1 MRQDVLYA
9 RTGDGLNVPIVDV
22 TNPAFRIDP
31 SEQELAALTGQ
42 FLSESTARQDL
53 PPPLVAALQR
63 SVLGRG
69 LMAARG
75 TFLSGMHTYL
85 MKLGPDSL
93 WDGAEEIDRRIAA
106 SFPAFTNRLR
116 VQDMARLLADGI
128 LAAAPTAGRALCF
141 VNIAGGPAADSWNA
155 LLLLRA
161 QRPDLLATRRIVIAV
176 LDPDRE
182 GPAFGAVAF
191 DRLREPAGPLA
202 GLDLT
207 FEHRPLA
214 WSETAG
220 LRSELEAIGGRRAFC
235 AASSE
240 GGLFEYGSDE
250 EILEALTTLAAGTA
264 ADAVVAGSVTRDGEA
279 TRASHRGAE
288 VAVRPRTL
296 DAFGALVKKAGWM
309 VERTIERPLSYHVLL
324 VKLRSL

>member
-42 FLSESTARQDL
+42 FVSETTARQDV
-53 PPPLVAALQR
+53 PPQLLAALQR

-128 LAAAPTAGRALCF
+128 AAAAPAAGRALTF

-161 QRPDLLATRRIVIAV
+161 ERPDLVAGHPIIIAV
-176 LDPDRE
+176 LDPDND
-182 GPAFGAVAF
+182 GPAFGASALA
-191 DRLREPAGPLA
+191 RLRDEGGPLV

-207 FEHRPLA
+207 FRHLPLP
-214 WSETAG
+214 WSDATA
-220 LRSELEAIGGRRAFC
+220 LRRELETLGARNAFC

-250 EILEALTTLAAGTA
+250 EIVAALTTLNAGTA
-264 ADAVVAGSVTRDGEA
+264 ADAVVVGSVTREGEA

-296 DAFGALVKKAGWM
+296 DAFGALVKDAGW
-309 VERTIERPLSYHVLL
+309 VIERTLERPLSYHTLM
-324 VKLRSL
+324 VKR

>member
-1 MRQDVLYA
+1 MRQDVLSA
-9 RTGDGLNVPIVDV
+9 RTGDGLNVPIVDI

-31 SEQELAALTGQ
+31 SEQELAALTDQ
-42 FLSESTARQDL
+42 FLNEATARQDV
-53 PPPLVAALQR
+53 PPPLLAALQR

-128 LAAAPTAGRALCF
+128 VAAAPAAGRALSF

-161 QRPDLLATRRIVIAV
+161 ERPDLVGGHAITIAV
-176 LDPDRE
+176 LDPDSD
-182 GPAFGAVAF
+182 GPAFGASAVA
-191 DRLREPAGPLA
+191 RLRDEGGPLV

-207 FEHRPLA
+207 FRHAALP
-214 WSETAG
+214 WSDAAA
-220 LRSELEAIGGRRAFC
+220 LRRQLDALGASDAFC

-250 EILEALTTLAAGTA
+250 EIVAALTTLDSGTA
-264 ADAVVAGSVTRDGEA
+264 TDAIVAGSVTREGEA

-296 DAFGALVKKAGWM
+296 NAFGALVQAAGWAI
-309 VERTIERPLSYHVLL
+309 ERTIERPLSYHVRM
-324 VKLRSL
+324 VKAHSV

>member
-1 MRQDVLYA
+1 MRQEVLYA

-42 FLSESTARQDL
+42 FVSETTARQDV
-53 PPPLVAALQR
+53 PPQLLAALQR

-93 WDGAEEIDRRIAA
+93 WDGAEQIDRRIAA

-116 VQDMARLLADGI
+116 VQDMARLLANGI
-128 LAAAPTAGRALCF
+128 AAAAPAAGRALTF

-161 QRPDLLATRRIVIAV
+161 ERPDLVAGHPIIIAV
-176 LDPDRE
+176 LDPDND
-182 GPAFGAVAF
+182 GPAFGASALA
-191 DRLREPAGPLA
+191 RLRDEGGPLV

-207 FEHRPLA
+207 FSHLPLP
-214 WSETAG
+214 WSDATA
-220 LRSELEAIGGRRAFC
+220 LRRELETLGARSTFC

-250 EILEALTTLAAGTA
+250 EIAAALTTLNAGTA
-264 ADAVVAGSVTRDGEA
+264 ADAVVVGSVTREGEA

-296 DAFGALVKKAGWM
+296 GAFGALVKDAGW
-309 VERTIERPLSYHVLL
+309 VIERTLERPLSYHVLM
-324 VKLRSL
+324 VKR

>member
-9 RTGDGLNVPIVDV
+9 PTGGGLNVPIVDV

-31 SEQELAALTGQ
+31 SEQELATLTSQ
-42 FLSESTARQDL
+42 FLGEAQARENV
-53 PPPLVAALQR
+53 PPQLVAALQR

-106 SFPAFTNRLR
+106 SFPAYTSRLR
-116 VQDMARLLADGI
+116 VQDMARLLADGV
-128 LAAAPTAGRALCF
+128 LAASPVAGRALCF

-155 LLLLRA
+155 LLVVRA
-161 QRPDLLATRRIVIAV
+161 ERPDLLAGRRIVVAV
-176 LDPDRE
+176 LDPDSE
-182 GPAFGAVAF
+182 GPAFGAAAVA
-191 DRLREPAGPLA
+191 RLREAGAPLA
-202 GLDLT
+202 GLELA
-207 FEHRPLA
+207 FRHRPLR
-214 WSETAG
+214 WSDTAA
-220 LRSELEAIGGRRAFC
+220 LRAELETVGARDAFC

-250 EILEALTTLAAGTA
+250 EILDALAALAAGTA
-264 ADAVVAGSVTRDGEA
+264 PDAVIAGSVTREGEA

-296 DAFGALVKKAGWM
+296 DAFRALVAKAGWAI
-309 VERTIERPLSYHVLL
+309 ERTIERPLSYHVRMA
-324 VKLRSL
+324 KR

>member
-22 TNPAFRIDP
+22 TNPAFRLDP
-31 SEQELAALTGQ
+31 SDQELAALTGQ
-42 FLSESTARQDL
+42 FLGEAQARQDV
-53 PPPLVAALQR
+53 PPQLLAALQR
-63 SVLGRG
+63 SVLGRA

-93 WDGAEEIDRRIAA
+93 WEGAGEIDRRIAA
-106 SFPAFTNRLR
+106 SFPAYTNRLR

-128 LAAAPTAGRALCF
+128 LAASPAAGRALCL

-155 LLLLRA
+155 LLVVRAERRELL
-161 QRPDLLATRRIVIAV
+161 DGRRIVIAV
-176 LDPDRE
+176 LDPDGD
-182 GPAFGAVAF
+182 GPRFGAAAVA
-191 DRLREPAGPLA
+191 RLREPAGPLA
-202 GLDLT
+202 GLDLA
-207 FEHRPLA
+207 FHHQPLP
-214 WSETAG
+214 WSDAAAAG
-220 LRSELEAIGGRRAFC
+220 TELAALGARDAFC

-250 EILEALTTLAAGTA
+250 EIVDALRALAAGTA
-264 ADAVVAGSVTRDGEA
+264 ADAVLAGSVTREGEA

-296 DAFGALVKKAGWM
+296 GSFRSLVAEAGWHL
-309 VERTIERPLSYHVLL
+309 ERTIERPLSYHVRI
-324 VKLRSL
+324 VKADSL

>member
-1 MRQDVLYA
+1 
-9 RTGDGLNVPIVDV
+9 
-22 TNPAFRIDP
+22 
-31 SEQELAALTGQ
+31 EQELAALTGQ
-42 FLSESTARQDL
+42 FLSEAQSRQDV
-53 PPPLVAALQR
+53 PPQLLAALQR

-85 MKLGPDSL
+85 LKLGPDSL

-116 VQDMARLLADGI
+116 VQDRARLLADGV
-128 LAAAPTAGRALCF
+128 LAAAPAAGRALCF
-141 VNIAGGPAADSWNA
+141 VNIAGGPAADSWNT

-161 QRPDLLATRRIVIAV
+161 ERPDVLAGRRITVAV
-176 LDPDRE
+176 LDPDSE
-182 GPAFGAVAF
+182 GPRFGAGAIA
-191 DRLREPAGPLA
+191 RLREVGGPLA
-202 GLDLT
+202 GLDVAFQHL
-207 FEHRPLA
+207 PLP
-214 WSETAG
+214 WSDRAA
-220 LRSELEAIGGRRAFC
+220 LRTELEALGARNTLC

-250 EILEALTTLAAGTA
+250 EIVNALTTLAAGTA
-264 ADAVVAGSVTRDGEA
+264 ADAVVAGSVAREGEA

-296 DAFGALVKKAGWM
+296 DAFRALGREAGWG
-309 VERTIERPLSYHVLL
+309 VG
-324 VKLRSL
+324 RS

>member
-9 RTGDGLNVPIVDV
+9 PTGDGLNVPIVDV

-42 FLSESTARQDL
+42 FLGEAPSRQDV
-53 PPPLVAALQR
+53 PPQLLAALQR

-106 SFPAFTNRLR
+106 SFPAYTNRLR
-116 VQDMARLLADGI
+116 VQDMARLLADGV
-128 LAAAPTAGRALCF
+128 LAATPAAGRALCF
-141 VNIAGGPAADSWNA
+141 VNVAGGPAADSWNA
-155 LLLLRA
+155 LLVLRA
-161 QRPDLLATRRIVIAV
+161 ERPELLARRRIVVAV
-176 LDPDRE
+176 LDPDSE
-182 GPAFGAVAF
+182 GPAFGANAVA
-191 DRLREPAGPLA
+191 RLRESGGPLS

-207 FEHRPLA
+207 FHHRPLP
-214 WSETAG
+214 WSDTAA
-220 LRSELEAIGGRRAFC
+220 LRAVLDTLGARDAFC

-250 EILEALTTLAAGTA
+250 EIVNALTTMASGTA
-264 ADAVVAGSVTRDGEA
+264 PDAVIAGSVTREGEA

-296 DAFGALVKKAGWM
+296 DEFSALVAEAGWTI
-309 VERTIERPLSYHVLL
+309 ERTLERPLSYHVRM
-324 VKLRSL
+324 VKR

>member
-31 SEQELAALTGQ
+31 SEQELAVLTGQ
-42 FLSESTARQDL
+42 FLGEAQARQDV
-53 PPPLVAALQR
+53 PPQLLAALQR

-106 SFPAFTNRLR
+106 SFPAYTNRLR
-116 VQDMARLLADGI
+116 VQDMARLLADGM
-128 LAAAPTAGRALCF
+128 LVAAPALGRPLCF

-155 LLLLRA
+155 LLIVRA
-161 QRPDLLATRRIVIAV
+161 ERPDLLAGRRIVIAV
-176 LDPDRE
+176 LDPDSE
-182 GPAFGAVAF
+182 GPGFGARAL
-191 DRLREPAGPLA
+191 DRLRDAGGPLA
-202 GLDLT
+202 DVDVT
-207 FEHRPLA
+207 FRHRPLA
-214 WSETAG
+214 WSDAAALRTEVEALGAG
-220 LRSELEAIGGRRAFC
+220 DAFC

-250 EILEALTTLAAGTA
+250 EIVNALATLAEGTA
-264 ADAVVAGSVTRDGEA
+264 GDAIVVGSVTREGDA

-296 DAFGALVKKAGWM
+296 DSFGALVAKAGWTLDET
-309 VERTIERPLSYHVLL
+309 VERPLSYHVRMA
-324 VKLRSL
+324 KR

>member
-1 MRQDVLYA
+1 MRQDVLYV

-31 SEQELAALTGQ
+31 SDQELAALTGK
-42 FLSESTARQDL
+42 FLGEAQAREDV
-53 PPPLVAALQR
+53 PPQLLAALQR

-106 SFPAFTNRLR
+106 SFPAYTNRLR

-128 LAAAPTAGRALCF
+128 LGASPAAGRALCF

-155 LLLLRA
+155 LLVVGA
-161 QRPDLLATRRIVIAV
+161 QRPEFLAGRRIVIAV
-176 LDPDRE
+176 LDPDGE
-182 GPAFGAVAF
+182 GPRFGASALE
-191 DRLREPAGPLA
+191 RLREPGGPLA
-202 GLDLT
+202 GTDLA
-207 FEHRPLA
+207 FRHQPQA
-214 WSETAG
+214 WSDTTA
-220 LRSELEAIGGRRAFC
+220 LATELETIGAREAFC

-250 EILEALTTLAAGTA
+250 EIVNALTTLAAGTA
-264 ADAVVAGSVTRDGEA
+264 SDAVLAGSVTREGEA

-296 DAFGALVKKAGWM
+296 QSFNALVKDAGWI
-309 VERTIERPLSYHVLL
+309 VDRTIERPLSYHV
-324 VKLRSL
+324 RMIRRATA

>member
-42 FLSESTARQDL
+42 FLGEAQARQEV
-53 PPPLVAALQR
+53 PPQLMAARQR

-93 WDGAEEIDRRIAA
+93 WEGAEEIDRRIAA
-106 SFPAFTNRLR
+106 SFPAYTNRLR

-128 LAAAPTAGRALCF
+128 LAAAPAAGRALSF

-155 LLLLRA
+155 LLVVRA
-161 QRPDLLATRRIVIAV
+161 ERPDLLTGRRIVVAV
-176 LDPDRE
+176 LDPDSE
-182 GPAFGAVAF
+182 GPSFGASAF
-191 DRLREPAGPLA
+191 ERLHEAGRPLA

-207 FEHRPLA
+207 FDHRPLP
-214 WSETAG
+214 WSDAAT
-220 LRSELEAIGGRRAFC
+220 LRGELEALGARDGCC

-240 GGLFEYGSDE
+240 GGLFEYGTDE
-250 EILEALTTLAAGTA
+250 EIVNALTALAGGTA
-264 ADAVVAGSVTRDGEA
+264 ADAMMAGSVTREGEA

-296 DAFGALVKKAGWM
+296 ESFRALVMKAGWTIA
-309 VERTIERPLSYHVLL
+309 RTIERPLSYHVLM
-324 VKLRSL
+324 VKR